1 MRKVNETFPDISN
14 NRGYITSALHTKRLY
29 LQKQPLAQVLFLGS
43 IRENQVKLIGS
54 PFFGSYFPGRGGR
67 ERGREFVTCLLEGE
81 GLMFEKNIRVRHGS

>member
-43 IRENQVKLIGS
+43 IRENQVKLMGALSLEVISQEEVAGS
-54 PFFGSYFPGRGGR
+54 GAENLSHVCWKVKG
-67 ERGREFVTCLLEGE
+67 
-81 GLMFEKNIRVRHGS
+81 